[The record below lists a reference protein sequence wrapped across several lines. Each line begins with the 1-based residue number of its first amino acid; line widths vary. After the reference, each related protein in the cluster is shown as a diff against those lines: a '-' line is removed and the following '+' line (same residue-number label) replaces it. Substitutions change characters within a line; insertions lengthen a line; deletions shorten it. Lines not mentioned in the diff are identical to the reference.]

1 MQVGRP
7 RTTSPQPEECV
18 ELGEDLLKWATEE
31 TEEWRCQF
39 QQWYSLKKGI
49 LRKDWKNL
57 IVTPEFSP
65 YYEMAQ
71 AALAKK
77 AADGTMKEGFGQR
90 YLRLYDRNLIEE
102 ENEQAKIDAAL
113 KKSIESTT
121 PQKIVFEVNYSNDG
135 NNTVQVSPQTI
146 PTSNITSS

>member
-1 MQVGRP
+1 MVHPGGRP
-7 RTTSPQPEECV
+7 RTVSPQPEECV

-39 QQWYSLKKGI
+39 QQWYSLKMGI
-49 LRKDWKNL
+49 LRKDWKAL
-57 IVTPEFSP
+57 IQVPQFLP

-71 AALAKK
+71 SALAKK

-102 ENEQAKIDAAL
+102 ENEQAKIDADL
-113 KKSIESTT
+113 RKPDQENSKTLTVNIIDYSGKK
-121 PQKIVFEVNYSNDG
+121 EVE
-135 NNTVQVSPQTI
+135 
-146 PTSNITSS
+146 IT